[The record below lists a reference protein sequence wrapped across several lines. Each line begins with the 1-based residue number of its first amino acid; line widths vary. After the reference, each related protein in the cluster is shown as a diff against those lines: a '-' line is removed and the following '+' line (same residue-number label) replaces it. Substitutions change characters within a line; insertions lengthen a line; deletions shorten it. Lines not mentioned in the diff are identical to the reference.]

1 MQRHFGETYFAWR
14 RVLDTDGTMNLQR
27 PELFK
32 VCRTL
37 GWRGDMR
44 LLWQALDADSAGSE
58 IECSKGKMHG
68 IAFCQCT
75 DLEKESG
82 ESHFVR
88 DK

>member
-1 MQRHFGETYFAWR
+1 
-14 RVLDTDGTMNLQR
+14 MNLQR

-58 IECSKGKMHG
+58 IECSKGKMQG
-68 IAFCQCT
+68 IAFCI
-75 DLEKESG
+75 G
-82 ESHFVR
+82 ERKRRIALHER
-88 DK
+88 